1 MTYLIISVILMAAEL
16 AYFKLADRFNII
28 DKPNLRSSHTTITL
42 RGGGIVF
49 YFGAMA
55 YFIVSHGAYPW
66 FMLGLTMI
74 AAVSFV
80 DDLHSMPNRIRLMV
94 QFIAMLLMFHQLG
107 FLTLESW
114 WISIAAL
121 IVCTEIINAYNFM
134 DGINGITGA
143 YSIAILIPLA
153 IVNSR
158 IGFIDRSM
166 IYIIGISVLVFCIFN
181 FRKRA
186 RCFAGDVGSVSIAF
200 ILLFMLGA
208 LIMATG
214 QVWYLIFF
222 AVYGVDSVLT
232 IIHRLMLHE
241 NIFKPHRK
249 HAYQIMANE
258 LGMPH
263 TLVSTIYFALQTTIS
278 LGALYLHINEWVYFI
293 SVIAVLSTGYT
304 VFQRKYFH
312 LHLEY
317 LKSKNKL

>member
-1 MTYLIISVILMAAEL
+1 MIYLIISVILMTAEL

-249 HAYQIMANE
+249 HAIRLWPMSLACPILWCPQYTSHCRPRYH
-258 LGMPH
+258 LG
-263 TLVSTIYFALQTTIS
+263 LSISIST
-278 LGALYLHINEWVYFI
+278 N
-293 SVIAVLSTGYT
+293 GYT
-304 VFQRKYFH
+304 SFR
-312 LHLEY
+312 
-317 LKSKNKL
+317 

>member
-1 MTYLIISVILMAAEL
+1 MAAEL

-80 DDLHSMPNRIRLMV
+80 DDLHSMPNRIRLMI

-121 IVCTEIINAYNFM
+121 IVCTGIINAYNFM

-153 IVNSR
+153 IVNSH

-166 IYIIGISVLVFCIFN
+166 IYIIGISVLVFCML
-181 FRKRA
+181 RR
-186 RCFAGDVGSVSIAF
+186 RCGF
-200 ILLFMLGA
+200 
-208 LIMATG
+208 
-214 QVWYLIFF
+214 
-222 AVYGVDSVLT
+222 GVDSLHSAVHAGSADNG
-232 IIHRLMLHE
+232 HR
-241 NIFKPHRK
+241 
-249 HAYQIMANE
+249 A
-258 LGMPH
+258 G
-263 TLVSTIYFALQTTIS
+263 LVSHFLCRIRSRLRPDHNPPTDA
-278 LGALYLHINEWVYFI
+278 A
-293 SVIAVLSTGYT
+293 
-304 VFQRKYFH
+304 
-312 LHLEY
+312 
-317 LKSKNKL
+317 

>member
-1 MTYLIISVILMAAEL
+1 MYYLLCFIGLLAIEL
-16 AYFKLADRFNII
+16 AYFRIAAQFGITDR
-28 DKPNLRSSHTTITL
+28 PNARSSHHKVTL
-42 RGGGIVF
+42 RGGGIIF
-49 YFGAMA
+49 FFGAAAFFLASGGM
-55 YFIVSHGAYPW
+55 YPW
-66 FMLGLTMI
+66 FMLGLALI
-74 AAVSFV
+74 AAVSFA
-80 DDLHSMPNRIRLMV
+80 DDVRSLPNRFRIMA
-94 QFIAMLLMFHQLG
+94 QFAAMLLMFYQLG
-107 FLTLESW
+107 FIGSEAW
-114 WISIAAL
+114 WEIPLAL
-121 IVCTEIINAYNFM
+121 VLCTGIINAYNFM

>member
-1 MTYLIISVILMAAEL
+1 MYYLLCFIGLLAIEL
-16 AYFKLADRFNII
+16 AYFRIAAQFGITDR
-28 DKPNLRSSHTTITL
+28 PNARSSHHKVTL
-42 RGGGIVF
+42 RGGGIIF
-49 YFGAMA
+49 FFGAAAFFLASGGM
-55 YFIVSHGAYPW
+55 YPW
-66 FMLGLTMI
+66 FMLGLALI
-74 AAVSFV
+74 AAVSFA
-80 DDLHSMPNRIRLMV
+80 DDVRSLPNRFRIMA
-94 QFIAMLLMFHQLG
+94 QFAAMLLMFYQLG
-107 FLTLESW
+107 FIGSEAW
-114 WISIAAL
+114 WEIPLAL
-121 IVCTEIINAYNFM
+121 VLCTGIINAYNFM

-317 LKSKNKL
+317 LKTKNKL

>member
-1 MTYLIISVILMAAEL
+1 MIYLIISVILMTAEL

-134 DGINGITGA
+134 DGINGIMAG
-143 YSIAILIPLA
+143 YSIVTLVTLRICFEPLA
-153 IVNSR
+153 EFRPFINSL
-158 IGFIDRSM
+158 M
-166 IYIIGISVLVFCIFN
+166 LAAAVFAWFN
-181 FRKRA
+181 FRRKA
-186 RCFAGDVGSVSIAF
+186 LCFAGDVGSIVMGFF
-200 ILLFMLGA
+200 IL
-208 LIMATG
+208 
-214 QVWYLIFF
+214 YLIVSLIAYTGDATVLVFLI
-222 AVYGVDSVLT
+222 VYAIDTVFT
-232 IIHRLMLHE
+232 IFQRLFTGE
-241 NIFKPHRK
+241 NILLPHRR
-249 HAYQIMANE
+249 HLYQVLANQRQ
-258 LGMPH
+258 LPH
-263 TLVSTIYFALQTTIS
+263 YAVSLWFCLTQAVIN
-278 LGALYLHINEWVYFI
+278 ALYFITPPTQRWTYFI
-293 SVIAVLSTGYT
+293 LVTSLLVAAYFTIKIPA
-304 VFQRKYFH
+304 RKD
-312 LHLEY
+312 E
-317 LKSKNKL
+317 